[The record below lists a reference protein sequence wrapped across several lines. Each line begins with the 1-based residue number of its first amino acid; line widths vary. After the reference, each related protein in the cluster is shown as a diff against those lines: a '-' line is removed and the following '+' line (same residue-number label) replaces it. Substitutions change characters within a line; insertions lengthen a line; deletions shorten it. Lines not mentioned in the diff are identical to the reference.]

1 MAFAYSDMLGVVRD
15 RQWALADIDWD
26 APGAELI
33 SDEQRPALATFM
45 ADLVWIEHVG
55 ARGFAAL
62 TLHAP
67 DGPLKEIYRHFH
79 AEEQKHA
86 NAELALMRRWGMLD
100 GDSMPLPNK
109 NIQLVIE
116 WLDRYGDGLSLPVLG
131 TVIPSLECALDGAL
145 VKFLLDEVRDPLCQ
159 EVFRHINSDESR
171 HLAVGFQVL
180 EQLGAGPMRRI
191 AIETAGFALR
201 PTLLMGALL
210 YTPLLS
216 RMSTNIMAMGLDE
229 EKLWNAVRRYEKAGE
244 RGPDIKRLPLYH
256 VVRLHGMA
264 TINRLQPIQGINDA
278 LNKAIDFLPDRLLRG
293 HTPSWS
299 KALTYEPVAK

>member
-1 MAFAYSDMLGVVRD
+1 MAFTYSDMLTVIQD

-33 SDEQRPALATFM
+33 TDEQRPALAKFM

-62 TLHAP
+62 TLRAP
-67 DGPLKEIYRHFH
+67 DGPLKEIYRYFH

-100 GDSMPLPNK
+100 GDAMPLPNK
-109 NIQLVIE
+109 NIRLAIQ
-116 WLDRYGDGLSLPVLG
+116 WLDKYGDNLTLPVLG

-145 VKFLLDEVRDPLCQ
+145 VKFLLDEVRDPLCH

-180 EQLGAGPMRRI
+180 SSNSA
-191 AIETAGFALR
+191 
-201 PTLLMGALL
+201 
-210 YTPLLS
+210 
-216 RMSTNIMAMGLDE
+216 
-229 EKLWNAVRRYEKAGE
+229 
-244 RGPDIKRLPLYH
+244 RGPCGGWRSN
-256 VVRLHGMA
+256 RRA
-264 TINRLQPIQGINDA
+264 THCGPQ
-278 LNKAIDFLPDRLLRG
+278 
-293 HTPSWS
+293 S
-299 KALTYEPVAK
+299 

>member
-1 MAFAYSDMLGVVRD
+1 MAFAYSDMLTTIKD

-33 SDEQRPALATFM
+33 TPQQRGALAAFM

-62 TLHAP
+62 TLRAP

-86 NAELALMRRWGMLD
+86 NAELALMRRWGMLRE
-100 GDSMPLPNK
+100 DSMPVPNK
-109 NIQLVIE
+109 NIQLVIQ
-116 WLDRYGDGLSLPVLG
+116 WLDRYGDELSLPVLG

-145 VKFLLDEVRDPLCQ
+145 VKFLLDEVRDPLCH

-180 EQLGAGPMRRI
+180 EQLGAGPARRI

-201 PTLLMGALL
+201 PTLLIGALL

-229 EKLWNAVRRYEKAGE
+229 EKLWNAVRRYEKAGD
-244 RGPDIKRLPLYH
+244 RSPDIKRLPLFH
-256 VVRLHGMA
+256 LVRMHGRA
-264 TINRLQPIQGINDA
+264 TINRLQPIQGVNDA
-278 LNKAIDFLPDRLLRG
+278 LNKAIDHFPVRVLGR
-293 HTPSWS
+293 TPSWS
-299 KALTYEPVAK
+299 KELTYEPVAK

>member
-1 MAFAYSDMLGVVRD
+1 MAFAYSDMLGVVQD
-15 RQWALADIDWD
+15 RQWALADLDWD

-33 SDEQRPALATFM
+33 TDEQRPALAAFM

-62 TLHAP
+62 TLRAP
-67 DGPLKEIYRHFH
+67 DGPLKEIYRYFH

-86 NAELALMRRWGMLD
+86 NAELALMRRWGMLG
-100 GDSMPLPNK
+100 GDAMPLPNK
-109 NIQLVIE
+109 NIRLVIE
-116 WLDRYGDGLSLPVLG
+116 WLDRYGDQLSLPVLG

-145 VKFLLDEVRDPLCQ
+145 VKFLLDEVRDPLCH

-180 EQLGAGPMRRI
+180 EHLGAGPLRRT

-201 PTLLMGALL
+201 PTFLLGALL

-216 RMSTNIMAMGLDE
+216 RMSANIMAMGLDE

-244 RGPDIKRLPLYH
+244 RSPDIKRIPLYH

-264 TINRLQPIQGINDA
+264 TINHWQPIQGVNDA
-278 LNKAIDFLPDRLLRG
+278 LNKAIDHFPVRVLR

>member
-1 MAFAYSDMLGVVRD
+1 MAFAYSDMLGTIKD

-33 SDEQRPALATFM
+33 TAEQRPGLARFM

-62 TLHAP
+62 TKRAP
-67 DGPLKEIYRHFH
+67 EGPLKEIYRHFH

-100 GDSMPLPNK
+100 GDRMPVPNK
-109 NIQLVIE
+109 NIRLIIQ
-116 WLDRYGDGLSLPVLG
+116 WLDRYGDGLTLPVLG
-131 TVIPSLECALDGAL
+131 TVIPALECALDGAL

-159 EVFRHINSDESR
+159 EVFRNINSDESR

-180 EQLGAGPMRRI
+180 EQLGAGPGRRI
-191 AIETAGFALR
+191 AIETAGYALR
-201 PTLLMGALL
+201 PTVLMGALL

-216 RMSTNIMAMGLDE
+216 RMSANIMAMGLDE
-229 EKLWNAVRRYEKAGE
+229 DKLWNAVRRYEKAGE
-244 RGPDIKRLPLYH
+244 RSPDIKRLPLFH
-256 VVRLHGMA
+256 LVRTHGLA
-264 TINRLQPIQGINDA
+264 TINRRQPIQAVNDG
-278 LNKAIDFLPDRLLRG
+278 LNKAIDRFPVRILGR
-293 HTPSWS
+293 TPSWS
-299 KALTYEPVAK
+299 KALTHEPVAK

>member
-1 MAFAYSDMLGVVRD
+1 MAFTYPDMLAVIQE

-33 SDEQRPALATFM
+33 TEEQRPRLAAFM

-62 TLHAP
+62 TKCAP
-67 DGPLKEIYRHFH
+67 EGPLKEIYRYFH

-100 GDSMPLPNK
+100 GDSMPEPNK
-109 NIQLVIE
+109 NIRLVIE
-116 WLDRYGDGLSLPVLG
+116 WLDRYGDELSLPVLG

-145 VKFLLDEVRDPLCQ
+145 VKFLLDEVRDPLCHQ
-159 EVFRHINSDESR
+159 VFRHINSDESR

-180 EQLGAGPMRRI
+180 EQLGAGPVRRI

-201 PTLLMGALL
+201 PTLLLGALL

-216 RMSTNIMAMGLDE
+216 RMSANIMAMGLDE
-229 EKLWNAVRRYEKAGE
+229 EKLWNAVRRYEKAGD
-244 RGPDIKRLPLYH
+244 RSPSIKRVPLFH
-256 VVRLHGMA
+256 VVRLHGRA
-264 TINRLQPIQGINDA
+264 TINGVQPIQGINTA
-278 LNKAIDFLPDRLLRG
+278 LNRAIDHFPVRLLG
-293 HTPSWS
+293 KPPAWS
-299 KALTYEPVAK
+299 KGLTYDPVAK

>member
-1 MAFAYSDMLGVVRD
+1 MAFAYSDMLTVIKD
-15 RQWALADIDWD
+15 RQWALVDIDWD

-33 SDEQRPALATFM
+33 TAEQRPRLAAFM

-62 TLHAP
+62 TKRAP
-67 DGPLKEIYRHFH
+67 EGPLKEIYRYFH

-86 NAELALMRRWGMLD
+86 NAELALMRRWDMLD
-100 GDSMPLPNK
+100 GDAMPVPNK
-109 NIQLVIE
+109 NIRLVIE
-116 WLDRYGDGLSLPVLG
+116 LLDRLGDDLTLPVLG

-145 VKFLLDEVRDPLCQ
+145 VKFLLDEVQDPICH

-191 AIETAGFALR
+191 AIETAGYALR
-201 PTLLMGALL
+201 PSLMLGALL

-216 RMSTNIMAMGLDE
+216 RMSANIMAMGLDE
-229 EKLWNAVRRYEKAGE
+229 QKLWNAVLRYEKAGE
-244 RGPDIKRLPLYH
+244 RSPSIRRIPLFH
-256 VVRLHGMA
+256 VVRLHGRA
-264 TINRLQPIQGINDA
+264 TINRIQPFQTINDA
-278 LNKAIDFLPDRLLRG
+278 LNKAIDRFPIRVLGRP
-293 HTPSWS
+293 PSWS
-299 KALTYEPVAK
+299 EALTFDPVAK

>member
-1 MAFAYSDMLGVVRD
+1 MAFAYPDMLETIRD

-26 APGAELI
+26 APGADLVTA
-33 SDEQRPALATFM
+33 EQRPTLAAFM

-62 TLHAP
+62 TRKAP
-67 DGPLKEIYRHFH
+67 PGPLREIYRYFH

-100 GDSMPLPNK
+100 ADAMPVPNK
-109 NIQLVIE
+109 NIRLVIE
-116 WLDRYGDGLSLPVLG
+116 WVDRYSDDLSLPVLA

-145 VKFLLDEVRDPLCQ
+145 VKFLLDEVRDPLCHT
-159 EVFRHINSDESR
+159 VFRHINSDESR

-180 EQLGAGPMRRI
+180 EQLGAGPLRRI
-191 AIETAGFALR
+191 AIETAGYTLR
-201 PTLLMGALL
+201 PTLLLGALV

-216 RMSTNIMAMGLDE
+216 RMSANIMAMGLDE

-244 RGPDIKRLPLYH
+244 RSPSIKRVPLYH
-256 VVRLHGMA
+256 VVRLHGRA
-264 TINRLQPIQGINDA
+264 TINRLQPLQAVNDG
-278 LNKAIDFLPDRLLRG
+278 LGRVIDRFPVRVLGRE
-293 HTPSWS
+293 PSWS
-299 KALTYEPVAK
+299 KELTYEPVTE

>member
-1 MAFAYSDMLGVVRD
+1 MAFAYSDMLTVIKD

-33 SDEQRPALATFM
+33 TDEQRPRLATFM

-62 TLHAP
+62 TLRAP
-67 DGPLKEIYRHFH
+67 EGPLKEIYRYFH

-100 GDSMPLPNK
+100 GDAMPLPNK
-109 NIQLVIE
+109 NIRLVIE
-116 WLDRYGDGLSLPVLG
+116 WVDRYGDGLSLPVLG

-145 VKFLLDEVRDPLCQ
+145 VKFLLDEVQDPVCH

-201 PTLLMGALL
+201 PTFLLGALL

-216 RMSTNIMAMGLDE
+216 RMAANIMAMGLDE

-244 RGPDIKRLPLYH
+244 REPNIKRLPLYH
-256 VVRLHGMA
+256 VVRTHGIA
-264 TINRLQPIQGINDA
+264 TINRWQPIQAVNDT
-278 LNKAIDFLPDRLLRG
+278 LNKAIDRFPVTVLGKPPTWSRG
-293 HTPSWS
+293 
-299 KALTYEPVAK
+299 LTYEPVEK

>member
-1 MAFAYSDMLGVVRD
+1 MAFAYSDMLTVIKD

-26 APGAELI
+26 APGAERI
-33 SDEQRPALATFM
+33 TEAQRPKLAAFM

-62 TLHAP
+62 KNKAP
-67 DGPLKEIYRHFH
+67 DGPLKEIYRYFH

-100 GDSMPLPNK
+100 GDAMPVPNK
-109 NIQLVIE
+109 NIRLVIE
-116 WLDRYGDGLSLPVLG
+116 WLDRNADNLTLPVLG

-145 VKFLLDEVRDPLCQ
+145 VKFLLDEVRDPLCH
-159 EVFRHINSDESR
+159 EVFRNINSDESR

-180 EQLGAGPMRRI
+180 EQLGAGPARRI

-201 PTLLMGALL
+201 PSLLLGALL

-216 RMSTNIMAMGLDE
+216 RMSANIMAMGLDE

-244 RGPDIKRLPLYH
+244 RAPEIKRLPLFH
-256 VVRLHGMA
+256 VVRLHGRA
-264 TINRLQPIQGINDA
+264 TINRLQPLRTVNET
-278 LNKAIDFLPDRLLRG
+278 LSRAIDLFPVRVLGKP
-293 HTPSWS
+293 PSWS
-299 KALTYEPVAK
+299 KELTYEPVAR